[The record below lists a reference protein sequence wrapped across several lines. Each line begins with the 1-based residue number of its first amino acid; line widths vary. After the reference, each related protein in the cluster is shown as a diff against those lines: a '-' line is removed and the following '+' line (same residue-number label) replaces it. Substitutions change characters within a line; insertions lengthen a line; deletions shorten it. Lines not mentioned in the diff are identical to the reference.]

1 MARIPKQARS
11 RAKVERVL
19 DAAQTLLGRAEPI
32 TARSLSAEAKVSPG
46 TIYQFFD
53 DMDDVLDAVFERA
66 SALVHSAL
74 EEHRLEQHAT
84 EPSVFFPAIIAT
96 IDELQRNHPVMG
108 CVVRPGQQGSLNNEL
123 AQRLR
128 TQLVKRTVEMFVAE
142 SLITSATRCL
152 GACG

>member
-1 MARIPKQARS
+1 
-11 RAKVERVL
+11 
-19 DAAQTLLGRAEPI
+19 
-32 TARSLSAEAKVSPG
+32 
-46 TIYQFFD
+46 IYQFFD

-128 TQLVKRTVEMFVAE
+128 TQLVKRTVEMFVAAYPHAPRQRVADVIK
-142 SLITSATRCL
+142 LSATALFAVLAQSPAADDPCRGPYL
-152 GACG
+152 ADAASLAAVFVALKLRDATP